1 MSMCGFSLACKWV
14 KREVILS
21 QRPVLDATTNLF
33 GQIDN
38 AGAGTLLGNRF
49 GDVPSTVGYD
59 VKRNV
64 ILIERQ
70 RK

>member
-1 MSMCGFSLACKWV
+1 MCGFSLVCEWV
-14 KREVILS
+14 KRVVILS

-33 GQIDN
+33 GQLDD
-38 AGAGTLLGNRF
+38 AGAGTLLVNSF
-49 GDVPSTVGYD
+49 GDVPSTVGCD